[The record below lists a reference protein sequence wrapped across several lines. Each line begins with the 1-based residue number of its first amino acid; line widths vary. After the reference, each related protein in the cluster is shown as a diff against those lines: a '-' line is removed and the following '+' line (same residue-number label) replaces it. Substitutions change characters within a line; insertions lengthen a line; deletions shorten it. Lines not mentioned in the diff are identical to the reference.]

1 MAGYGGN
8 YSVLLNFFTE
18 IEMLEQ
24 SQDYANHMPEE
35 VKKYVVM
42 VQNFSW
48 PKDRYQCIVGVW
60 CLCYL
65 NYEDQCQLI
74 NSAD

>member
-1 MAGYGGN
+1 
-8 YSVLLNFFTE
+8 
-18 IEMLEQ
+18 MLEQ
-24 SQDYANHMPEE
+24 SQDYASHMPEE

-42 VQNFSW
+42 VQNFAW

-65 NYEDQCQLI
+65 NYEDQCKLI